1 MIHLLASVS
10 GRLGS
15 SGFDSEVVPVVAIV
29 FTFVWLIVKTL
40 VSPFVAAKAN
50 KNAVAKAGGNATPSG
65 DEALLIR
72 QMQQTLTKMEE
83 RVEALETILLEQSRS
98 QKL

>member
-1 MIHLLASVS
+1 MMNLLASLN
-10 GRLGS
+10 GRLAS
-15 SGFDSEVVPVVAIV
+15 NDIPSEVIPIVAIV
-29 FTFVWLIVKTL
+29 FTFVWLIIKTL

-50 KNAVAKAGGNATPSG
+50 KKAGANASPSG

>member
-1 MIHLLASVS
+1 MMTLLASLN
-10 GRLGS
+10 GRLAS
-15 SGFDSEVVPVVAIV
+15 NDIPSEVIPIVAIV
-29 FTFVWLIVKTL
+29 FTFVWLIIKTL

-50 KNAVAKAGGNATPSG
+50 KNAAAKAGANASPSG
-65 DEALLIR
+65 DEALLIQ

>member
-1 MIHLLASVS
+1 MHLLASLS
-10 GRLGS
+10 GRLAS
-15 SGFDSEVVPVVAIV
+15 NDIPSEVIPIVAIV
-29 FTFVWLIVKTL
+29 FTFVWLIIKTL
-40 VSPFVAAKAN
+40 VSPFVTAKAN
-50 KNAVAKAGGNATPSG
+50 KNAAKAGGNATPSG